1 METMASLRDDGMPVI
16 TADGV
21 VRFVIGTALTFS
33 SLTTS
38 LWISRAHLH
47 HRPTWLVAVGVGIGA
62 VLLCL
67 VLLWNRS
74 SFGPHI
80 LDLLVAAGLIAAGLF
95 VVKEVAAMA
104 QQTAGHDVFLW
115 VLVGVDVLGFLLV
128 YSLGNYPD

>member
-1 METMASLRDDGMPVI
+1 MASLRDDGMPVI
-16 TADGV
+16 TTDGV

-47 HRPTWLVAVGVGIGA
+47 HQPAWLVAVGVGVGA

-74 SFGPHI
+74 SFGPYI

-104 QQTAGHDVFLW
+104 KLTAGKDVFLW
-115 VLVGVDVLGFLLV
+115 VLVGVDLLGFVLV
-128 YSLGNYPD
+128 YSLGNYPDA